1 VQKLLRMLFQREIDA
16 TTSLISP
23 CNYVNTKA
31 TYIIP
36 VVAREKKGP
45 PNPNIERVD
54 MWSLLHNR

>member
-1 VQKLLRMLFQREIDA
+1 MLFQREIDA

-31 TYIIP
+31 TYIP